1 MKGNFYKDAME
12 YYREKN
18 SPMAAELYIPCGMF
32 RPKNDHDFVESPMV
46 LMSGAGRGGERGG
59 DKIFRIE
66 LRFDRHVFRVLALD
80 DFGELGIHADNILS
94 GFFRVLGKVKR
105 SGENS

>member
-46 LMSGAGRGGERGG
+46 LMSGAVLSVGEAKGGAIRYSGSNCALIVMFSVYLLLTISESSAFMRT
-59 DKIFRIE
+59 IF
-66 LRFDRHVFRVLALD
+66 
-80 DFGELGIHADNILS
+80 
-94 GFFRVLGKVKR
+94 
-105 SGENS
+105 

>member
-1 MKGNFYKDAME
+1 
-12 YYREKN
+12 
-18 SPMAAELYIPCGMF
+18 MAAELYIPCGMF
-32 RPKNDHDFVESPMV
+32 RPKNDHDFVESPTV
-46 LMSGAGRGGERGG
+46 LMSGTVLSVGEAKGEG

-105 SGENS
+105 CGENS